1 MHILPVHPIQQ
12 SQRLFVSGTGFPKPA
27 GIAVH
32 LSHGIQR
39 KGIAEGVGKRAGFGV
54 HLVALGNS
62 HTDFSTEKGGFY
74 KYSFQFEI
82 GVIALGFIQLGQK
95 AVGIQRVTLLPGQIV
110 ETEAVVKSG
119 DDLMD
124 YTILS
129 FSLVQESALS
139 VVDAI
144 IVLPNQIKKRNI
156 YSCFILIYK
165 TLSALKVTFL
175 MQRGLAKILY
185 LFGTDK
191 ESVKITTF

>member
-1 MHILPVHPIQQ
+1 MRICTSSPSHPIQQ

-39 KGIAEGVGKRAGFGV
+39 QGIAEGVGKRAGFGV
-54 HLVALGNS
+54 HLVALGNG

-74 KYSFQFEI
+74 KYPFQFEI

-110 ETEAVVKSG
+110 ENRGCCEKVEMTSW
-119 DDLMD
+119 
-124 YTILS
+124 TILS

-144 IVLPNQIKKRNI
+144 IVLPNQIKK
-156 YSCFILIYK
+156 
-165 TLSALKVTFL
+165 
-175 MQRGLAKILY
+175 
-185 LFGTDK
+185 K
-191 ESVKITTF
+191 EYI

>member
-1 MHILPVHPIQQ
+1 MT
-12 SQRLFVSGTGFPKPA
+12 SW
-27 GIAVH
+27 
-32 LSHGIQR
+32 
-39 KGIAEGVGKRAGFGV
+39 
-54 HLVALGNS
+54 
-62 HTDFSTEKGGFY
+62 
-74 KYSFQFEI
+74 
-82 GVIALGFIQLGQK
+82 
-95 AVGIQRVTLLPGQIV
+95 
-110 ETEAVVKSG
+110 
-119 DDLMD
+119 
-124 YTILS
+124 TILS

>member
-1 MHILPVHPIQQ
+1 
-12 SQRLFVSGTGFPKPA
+12 
-27 GIAVH
+27 
-32 LSHGIQR
+32 
-39 KGIAEGVGKRAGFGV
+39 
-54 HLVALGNS
+54 
-62 HTDFSTEKGGFY
+62 
-74 KYSFQFEI
+74 
-82 GVIALGFIQLGQK
+82 LGQK

>member
-12 SQRLFVSGTGFPKPA
+12 SQGLFISSTGFPEPA

-54 HLVALGNS
+54 HLVALGNG

-82 GVIALGFIQLGQK
+82 GVVALGFIQLGQK

-110 ETEAVVKSG
+110 ETEAVVKSR

-124 YTILS
+124 YTFLF
-129 FSLVQESALS
+129 FSPRIRFICCRCNYCAPE
-139 VVDAI
+139 
-144 IVLPNQIKKRNI
+144 PN
-156 YSCFILIYK
+156 
-165 TLSALKVTFL
+165 
-175 MQRGLAKILY
+175 
-185 LFGTDK
+185 K
-191 ESVKITTF
+191 EKEYI